1 MAMNKIVSSAAAA
14 VADIP
19 DGATILVGGFG
30 VMQGWPTSLLTAL
43 RDQGTRDLT
52 IICNVGGVGPPSPQM
67 LAENGQIK
75 KIISTYG
82 AVPKRNTPL
91 DDAIRAGE
99 IEAEMVPQGTL
110 IERVRAGGSGLAA
123 FYTPTGV
130 GTDLAKGKEERE
142 FGGKRFLLET
152 ALRAD
157 FAFIRAW
164 RGDEYGNLVYQG
176 SGRNFN
182 PLFATAAT
190 VTIAEV
196 DEAVVPGE
204 IDPEN
209 VITPGINVD
218 RVVRCET
225 NIDIEGLVKMTVAY
239 GKSTDLTVR
248 ERAVGPTGVGP
259 EMMALRAAN
268 MLERGEYV
276 NLGLGLPTLVPN
288 FLGLDAEITFHSEN
302 GVLGYG
308 PHAPEGQENANHY
321 NAGGQFVQVLPGASF
336 FETSQAFAMARSG
349 RVNTVILGGL
359 QLSPAGD
366 LANWSVAANVG
377 GVGGAMDLAAGDAR
391 LIILMFHLTREG
403 TSKLVEKCTY
413 PITAFGCV
421 STVITDL
428 AVIDIDSEGFLLREV
443 APGVTVE
450 EVQKVTD
457 APLRVADDVCEM
469 TF

>member
-1 MAMNKIVSSAAAA
+1 MAINKVVSSAAEA

-30 VMQGWPTSLLTAL
+30 VIQGWPTSLLTAL

-52 IICNVGGVGPPSPQM
+52 IICNVGGVGPTSPQM

-91 DDAIRAGE
+91 DDAIRSGK
-99 IEAEMVPQGTL
+99 IESEMVPQGTL

-142 FGGKRFLLET
+142 FDGKRYLLET
-152 ALRAD
+152 AIKAD
-157 FAFIRAW
+157 YAFVRAW
-164 RGDEYGNLVYQG
+164 RGDEMGNLVYQG

-182 PLFATAAT
+182 PLFATAGAIT
-190 VTIAEV
+190 LADV
-196 DEAVVPGE
+196 DEVVPAGTL
-204 IDPEN
+204 DPEH
-209 VITPGINVD
+209 VVTPGINVD
-218 RVVRCET
+218 GIVKNE
-225 NIDIEGLVKMTVAY
+225 IELDLEGLIKMTVMF

-248 ERAVGPTGVGP
+248 ERAVGPVGIAP
-259 EMMALRAAN
+259 DMMALRASA

-276 NLGLGLPTLVPN
+276 NLGLGLPTLVSN
-288 FLGLDAEITFHSEN
+288 FLTPDDEITFHSEN
-302 GVLGYG
+302 GILGYG
-308 PHAPEGQENANHY
+308 PHAPEGKEDPNHY

-359 QLSPAGD
+359 QLSPEGD
-366 LANWSVAANVG
+366 LANWSVSAGVG
-377 GVGGAMDLAAGDAR
+377 GVGGAMDLAAGNAR
-391 LIILMFHLTREG
+391 LIILMFHLTRDG
-403 TSKLVEKCTY
+403 KSKLVEKCTY

-421 STVITDL
+421 STVVTDL
-428 AVIDIDSEGFLLREV
+428 AVIDIDSEAILLREV

-450 EVQKVTD
+450 EVIEVTD
-457 APLRVADDVCEM
+457 APLRVADDVREM